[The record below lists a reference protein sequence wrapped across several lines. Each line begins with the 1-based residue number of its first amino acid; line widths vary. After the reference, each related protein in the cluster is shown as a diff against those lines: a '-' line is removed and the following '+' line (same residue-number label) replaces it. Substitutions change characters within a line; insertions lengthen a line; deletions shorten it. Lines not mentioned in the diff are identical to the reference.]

1 MESGKIEHGALRR
14 EPPEILLAFF
24 RLNASRLRAM
34 KTVQSSPTQTLARMC
49 LASLALLL
57 LCAPLSRADPNTG
70 VISEAE
76 VVSFVNNTWGWS
88 SFADN
93 LIITKLDG
101 AYDGLPYRDHIK
113 AVIVGLELHQY

>member
-1 MESGKIEHGALRR
+1 MQA
-14 EPPEILLAFF
+14 
-24 RLNASRLRAM
+24 
-34 KTVQSSPTQTLARMC
+34 VQSSPTHALVRVC

-57 LCAPLSRADPNTG
+57 LFAPLVRADSNTG

-76 VVSFVNNTWGWS
+76 VVSFVKNTWGWS

-101 AYDGLPYRDHIK
+101 AYDGVPYRDHIK
-113 AVIVGLELHQY
+113 AVIVGLELHQYYSSGQDAEAPAQR